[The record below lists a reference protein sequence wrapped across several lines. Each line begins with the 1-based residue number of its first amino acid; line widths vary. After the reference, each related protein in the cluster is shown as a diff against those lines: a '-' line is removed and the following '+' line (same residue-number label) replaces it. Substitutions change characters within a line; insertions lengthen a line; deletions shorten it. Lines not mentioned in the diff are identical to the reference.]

1 MILQE
6 IACAG
11 PENVRMVFQMANHYF
26 DPIWRQLHIVIH
38 KADKLSLRLRQ
49 T

>member
-1 MILQE
+1 MI
-6 IACAG
+6 
-11 PENVRMVFQMANHYF
+11 FQVANHYF

-38 KADKLSLRLRQ
+38 KADKLGLRLRQ